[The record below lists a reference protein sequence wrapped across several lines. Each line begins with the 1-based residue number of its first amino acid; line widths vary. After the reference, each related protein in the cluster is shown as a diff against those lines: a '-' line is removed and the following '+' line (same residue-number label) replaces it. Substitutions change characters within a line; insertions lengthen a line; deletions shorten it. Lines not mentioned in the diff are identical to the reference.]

1 MAGKRK
7 WAWAGMAAIGLLL
20 VTGAYLFAIAPLLA
34 TNTVR
39 ISTTGSDGDANYD
52 ALDPAVAYNSV
63 DNEFF
68 VVWAA
73 DNPDFADGKLE
84 IYGQRVSV
92 ADGSN
97 LGSAIRISFMGDS
110 DAALQYD
117 AQRPAVAYNPNMNEY
132 LVAWQADDHTLGDNE
147 VEIFA
152 RRLDGS
158 DGSLLASQIR
168 VSHVT
173 DMGSNRDALNTAA
186 AYSSQSNRYLVA
198 WQADVQ
204 ADNEVEI
211 YGALLDDSGTEQVS
225 DFRISTMG
233 IDGDSAYR
241 GQQPDVAYNGSNN
254 EFYVVWSGDDPA
266 QASGAYE
273 IYGRHVNVLTGA
285 LLGSQQRLSTMGS
298 ADSDPNYSARKP
310 AVAYSSSQNQYLV
323 VWLGDDDVNGADD
336 KYEIYG
342 QRVSA
347 ANTEEGSDTRIST
360 TPIDPNA
367 VYKAINPDVAY
378 DAAQDQYKVVWRGD
392 QDNGSMVNDQFEIFG
407 QLLSAL
413 DLTPDGGNFRV
424 SVMAT
429 TDGDTRFGADRTA
442 VAFAAGVDNELVVW
456 QGKTDTVVG
465 LAEDEAEIFGRSVS
479 CEAAAAV
486 APTIAITAVG
496 TTARL
501 TWSDDPANGGGYTVW
516 RSNAPYS
523 GHTQIDSLASSTVEY
538 NDPNTIGDAVLNYF
552 YLVRSE
558 NICGASS
565 DDSNLV
571 GEFDFVIVPG
581 S

>member
-7 WAWAGMAAIGLLL
+7 WAWAGMVTIGLLL

-39 ISTTGSDGDANYD
+39 ISSTGSDGDANYD

-63 DNEFF
+63 DDEFF

-73 DNPDFADGKLE
+73 DNPAFADGKLE

-97 LGSAIRISFMGDS
+97 LGSPIRISFMGDS

-117 AQRPAVAYNPNMNEY
+117 AQRPAVAYNATVNEY
-132 LVAWQADDHTLGDNE
+132 LVVWQADDHTLGDNE

-158 DGSLLASQIR
+158 DGNLLASQIR
-168 VSHVT
+168 VSNVT
-173 DMGSNRDALNTAA
+173 DVGSNRDAFNTAV
-186 AYSSQSNRYLVA
+186 AYSSESQHYLVV

-204 ADNEVEI
+204 ADNEIEI

-233 IDGDSAYR
+233 LDGDSTYR
-241 GQQPDVAYNGSNN
+241 GQQPDVTHNDANN
-254 EFYVVWSGDDPA
+254 QFYVVWSGDEPT

-273 IYGRHVNVLTGA
+273 IYGRHINAATGT
-285 LLGSQQRLSTMGS
+285 LPDSQQRLSTMGS
-298 ADSDPNYSARKP
+298 VDSDPSYIAEKP
-310 AVAYSSSQNQYLV
+310 AVAYNSDQNQYLV

-347 ANTEEGSDTRIST
+347 SNTEEGSDTRIST
-360 TPIDPNA
+360 MPIDPNA

-392 QDNGSMVNDQFEIFG
+392 QDNGSMVDDQFEIFS
-407 QLLSAL
+407 QLLNAA
-413 DLTPDGGNFRV
+413 DLTSDGGKSRV

-429 TDGDTRFGADRTA
+429 TDGDIRFGADRTA

-456 QGKTDTVVG
+456 QGTTDTVAG

-486 APTIAITAVG
+486 TPTISIEAVG
-496 TTARL
+496 TTSRL
-501 TWSDDPANGGGYTVW
+501 TWSDDPANGGGYTIW
-516 RSNAPYS
+516 RSNSSYS
-523 GHTQIDSLASSTVEY
+523 GHAQIDSLTSGTVEY
-538 NDPNTIGDAVLNYF
+538 NDPNTIGDAVLNYY
-552 YLVRSE
+552 YLIRSE

-571 GEFDFVIVPG
+571 GEFDFEIVPG